1 MVLEQL
7 VSPAR
12 ARREPQDLLV
22 VSALFVSFGVLV
34 QIFLPT
40 VRGSAIVFAMIPAI
54 PLVWSLVFREE
65 RMEEKE
71 LIELVEK
78 KYNFF
83 THHKTLIEVFSF
95 FFLGAVIAYAFWYA
109 VLPPDLAKLVFSDQI
124 SELKSIQA
132 SVTNLVTQ
140 AGSVHGESVESADSV
155 LQVNIGLTGFL
166 VNQARFW
173 LLFYHNLQV
182 LALMF
187 LFCLLY
193 GIGSV
198 YMLLWNASIIGVV
211 VGKRIQ
217 TEGFTGLFTGIASLL
232 PHGIFEVTAYFI
244 ASIAGGVLSMSIAH
258 RHHNKQFFRI
268 LVLDVFTLAIISL
281 ILLTIGAFIE
291 SAY

>member
-12 ARREPQDLLV
+12 VRREPQDLLV

-34 QIFLPT
+34 QLFLPS
-40 VRGSAIVFAMIPAI
+40 VRGSAIIFAMIPAI
-54 PLVWSLVFREE
+54 PLVWSLIFREE

-71 LIELVEK
+71 LMIVVGN

-109 VLPPDLAKLVFSDQI
+109 VLPEDLEKLVFSDQI
-124 SELKSIQA
+124 NELKNIQTTMA
-132 SVTNLVTQ
+132 GIAANAAAGVSGVTQ
-140 AGSVHGESVESADSV
+140 TLEVTAGVT
-155 LQVNIGLTGFL
+155 GL
-166 VNQARFW
+166 VINQTLFW
-173 LLFYHNLQV
+173 TLFYHNLQV

-193 GIGSV
+193 GIGSI

-211 VGKRIQ
+211 VGKRVQ
-217 TEGFTGLFTGIASLL
+217 LEGFFGLFTGIASLL
-232 PHGIFEVTAYFI
+232 PHGIFEVSAYFI

-258 RHHNKQFFRI
+258 RHHNKQFFYV
-268 LVLDVFTLAIISL
+268 LLLDVFTLAIVSL
-281 ILLTIGAFIE
+281 VLLAIGALIE
-291 SAY
+291 STY

>member
-34 QIFLPT
+34 QLFLPT
-40 VRGSAIVFAMIPAI
+40 VRGSAIIFAMIPAI
-54 PLVWSLVFREE
+54 PLVWALIFREE

-71 LIELVEK
+71 LMEVVEK

-95 FFLGAVIAYAFWYA
+95 FFLGSVIAFAFWYA
-109 VLPPDLAKLVFSDQI
+109 VLPPDLGKLVFADQT

-132 SVTNLVTQ
+132 SVANL
-140 AGSVHGESVESADSV
+140 AGNAASAANGGAGQFLEVSVSGTAFV
-155 LQVNIGLTGFL
+155 

-173 LLFYHNLQV
+173 VLFAHNLQV

-211 VGKRIQ
+211 VGQRIQ
-217 TEGFTGLFTGIASLL
+217 AEGFFGMFTGIASLL
-232 PHGIFEVTAYFI
+232 PHGIFEVVAYFV

-258 RHHNKQFFRI
+258 RHHNKQFFYV
-268 LVLDVFTLAIISL
+268 LLLDVFALTIVSL
-281 ILLTIGAFIE
+281 ILLSIGAFIE
-291 SAY
+291 STY